1 MKKRLII
8 FGSIILFLPLFFILL
23 NHTILKQYNESFDC
37 FGTTCEITIF
47 SKNPKAQ
54 KTLKQ
59 IALKYQKVEE
69 ERRKELENL
78 QGKSGTIEVS
88 STLYDWVLQLQEYDL
103 VWNHDSLIKLWK
115 ENLEKEQLPSN
126 QALQKKVSSLQILS
140 EGKVQTDSFDLNVDM
155 IFSGWLADQIKK
167 DIEEAGFFSY
177 MMNLGG
183 NVTVGKHYKD
193 QFKIGLYKPITHT
206 YFDTIEGDHHSVY
219 SVGMSD
225 STIIQDIAYT
235 PVIDLETRYPYSY
248 YRSVTVVDED
258 PMKANL
264 LSYVLFTLPLEEGK
278 KLATEEKLENVIWI
292 RQDETMEY
300 LKEAK

>member
-8 FGSIILFLPLFFILL
+8 LGSIILFLPLFFILL

-69 ERRKELENL
+69 ERRKELEDL
-78 QGKSGTIEVS
+78 QGKSGTVEVS

-177 MMNLGG
+177 M
-183 NVTVGKHYKD
+183 
-193 QFKIGLYKPITHT
+193 ITR
-206 YFDTIEGDHHSVY
+206 
-219 SVGMSD
+219 
-225 STIIQDIAYT
+225 
-235 PVIDLETRYPYSY
+235 DL
-248 YRSVTVVDED
+248 V
-258 PMKANL
+258 
-264 LSYVLFTLPLEEGK
+264 
-278 KLATEEKLENVIWI
+278 
-292 RQDETMEY
+292 
-300 LKEAK
+300 